1 MSHTCTQFWSAF
13 ASGGQ
18 PKCVECDPP
27 GPSTKVRKRG
37 IRVGNRVLN
46 RADLERAIRESNE
59 RGEYADLLDSLGP
72 QFEGCTPPPADR
84 VVPGRL
90 HQKRLLVGARYVP
103 KVGRCPPPELIM
115 DPESPF
121 WHDRKVE
128 DESRSGYTSRVA
140 KPKRDSGPK
149 ETSDA
154 PVEGALRKRRGKR
167 R

>member
-18 PKCVECDPP
+18 PKCLECDPP
-27 GPSTKVRKRG
+27 PEGTRVRKRG
-37 IRVGNRVLN
+37 VRVGNRVLN

-59 RGEYADLLDSLGP
+59 RGEYAELLESLGP
-72 QFEGCTPPPADR
+72 QVEGCTPPPADR

-90 HQKRLLVGARYVP
+90 HQKRLLVGARYTP
-103 KVGRCPPPELIM
+103 KVSQPPPAELVM

-128 DESRSGYTSRVA
+128 DESRSEYTIRVA
-140 KPKRDSGPK
+140 KPKRDGGSKNAP
-149 ETSDA
+149 SA
-154 PVEGALRKRRGKR
+154 PVEGAIRKRRVKR